1 MVNNLS
7 KKRSTPIIVV
17 VPGAACKVVHYNDL
31 SRQLTSNGYET
42 YVYDLPTASREP
54 PQKPATLAD
63 DADFFHDKI
72 EDLVSAGKDVV
83 VVAHSYGGMVATD
96 AAQGLSTAARADQ
109 GLAGGVSRIVYLASI
124 VAEVGETAGE
134 LTANLKFDFMKP
146 VEVC

>member
-1 MVNNLS
+1 
-7 KKRSTPIIVV
+7 
-17 VPGAACKVVHYNDL
+17 
-31 SRQLTSNGYET
+31 
-42 YVYDLPTASREP
+42 
-54 PQKPATLAD
+54 LAD